1 MLLTVF
7 NSWAFLETRRLIQV
21 FPKPVRKLWNDWELQ
36 VLVLVSLTLQLSL
49 LHLGSRR
56 RYSVKTWIRVF
67 LWFSYLGAD
76 SVATIALGVI
86 SNNQGC
92 PFDCN
97 DSLLHNDLTAFW
109 ALFLLLHLG
118 GQDTITA
125 YAVQDNELWS
135 RHLLGLLVQFSVAVY
150 IFLLSWKA
158 NGLSFLSIPMLL
170 VGFIKSAERTWAMR
184 STNYDLCPSRPER
197 HDSHENHDQLVIMFY
212 RMLFDN
218 DTIFVDSQTTWK
230 VIEVELGYAYDVY
243 YTKAPLF
250 FTAWGFIFRFSSFTS
265 ILLVFVL
272 FSLKE
277 RHKHLQMDLII
288 TYLLLVGAILVEIYG
303 PDHDGLV
310 KHLQTLFAP
319 IRNRCAKLTSKQRW
333 SNSITQLNLLN
344 LCLKGK
350 SDQVGQGTPKL
361 FANSREW
368 VFNQILPRLNGELEL
383 LLYRTHKQVSADL
396 KDMVYSTFRQKFSSN
411 SEGFSEDYDNYISY
425 GSLNV
430 EIYQRIIIW
439 HIATDLCFYTDN
451 SAYESTNNLLE
462 VSKDISDYMMY
473 IPVMCPFV
481 LPTRNA
487 ILSSENT
494 CSSVE
499 DFFLEKKLPR
509 LPKANSCARLISEY
523 VASSNEV
530 DRYLLKDSLLPLAV
544 LLANKLSQMDG
555 KWEILNKFWVE
566 NLSYVATLCQGNN
579 HAQLLRKGGEFLT
592 HVWLLIEHFHLARSF
607 QKSRTRPQ
615 EE

>member
-1 MLLTVF
+1 
-7 NSWAFLETRRLIQV
+7 
-21 FPKPVRKLWNDWELQ
+21 
-36 VLVLVSLTLQLSL
+36 
-49 LHLGSRR
+49 
-56 RYSVKTWIRVF
+56 
-67 LWFSYLGAD
+67 
-76 SVATIALGVI
+76 
-86 SNNQGC
+86 
-92 PFDCN
+92 
-97 DSLLHNDLTAFW
+97 
-109 ALFLLLHLG
+109 
-118 GQDTITA
+118 
-125 YAVQDNELWS
+125 
-135 RHLLGLLVQFSVAVY
+135 
-150 IFLLSWKA
+150 
-158 NGLSFLSIPMLL
+158 MLL

-197 HDSHENHDQLVIMFY
+197 HDSHENHDQLLEIPSETYLAFGFEYMKRSLVFGDDINHIRERIQDDAFQLFKDFRCLFLNQRVIMFY

-250 FTAWGFIFRFSSFTS
+250 FTSWGFIFRFSSFTS

-303 PDHDGLV
+303 VILLSASDWPWPDHDGLV

-333 SNSITQLNLLN
+333 SNSIAQLNLLN
-344 LCLKGK
+344 LCLKDK

-368 VFNQILPRLNGELEL
+368 VFNQILSKLDGELEI
-383 LLYRTHKQVSADL
+383 LLYSNLKQVSPQL
-396 KDMVYSTFRQKFSSN
+396 KDLVYNTFRQKLSSN

-473 IPVMCPFV
+473 ILVMCPFV
-481 LPTRNA
+481 LSTRNA
-487 ILSSENT
+487 ILSFENT

-530 DRYLLKDSLLPLAV
+530 DGYLLKDSLLPLAV

-555 KWEILNKFWVE
+555 KWEILSKFWVE
-566 NLSYVATLCQGNN
+566 NLAYVATLCQGNN